1 MLVVNAGRVGQA
13 GWLQQCPAILA
24 LPETVFFFK
33 MLPSSSHGGSE
44 YRQKIQ
50 QHVLKCVRLVT
61 LDRVDS
67 SAQVLENNPPQKDN
81 SYKLCLFILS
91 FPLNIL

>member
-1 MLVVNAGRVGQA
+1 MGNDFKLKEGRFG
-13 GWLQQCPAILA
+13 LDIRKKFFTPAILA
-24 LPETVFFFK
+24 LPETVVFFFFK
-33 MLPSSSHGGSE
+33 MLPSSRGGSE

-81 SYKLCLFILS
+81 S
-91 FPLNIL
+91 